1 MENQNLNLAAS
12 VMGCGVKNY
21 LWPTETIL
29 YFSAGK

>member
-1 MENQNLNLAAS
+1 MENQSLNLAAS